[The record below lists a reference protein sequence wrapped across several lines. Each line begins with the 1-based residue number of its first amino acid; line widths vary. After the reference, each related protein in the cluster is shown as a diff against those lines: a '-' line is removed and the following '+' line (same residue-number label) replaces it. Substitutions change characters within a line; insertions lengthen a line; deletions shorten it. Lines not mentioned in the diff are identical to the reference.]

1 MPSFAGT
8 PSKFGCWL
16 IPPKAVTGAT
26 HTVTHADLG
35 KVITNR
41 GGGALAVTLPDP
53 ATVPTGSWVMVY
65 SVAAGDVSIGCTDKI
80 VCLNN
85 AAADAVGWTT
95 AGEEIG
101 NCALMVSIGSLW
113 FAEMHIADEA
123 NTVTVT
129 SA

>member
-1 MPSFAGT
+1 MPNYSDT

-16 IPPKAVTGAT
+16 IPAVAETGAT
-26 HTVTHADLG
+26 RTITHADLG

-41 GGGALAVTLPDP
+41 GGGALAITLPAPTAVP
-53 ATVPTGSWVMVY
+53 AGSWVMVY
-65 SVAAGDVSIGCTDKI
+65 SVAAGDVSITSTDTVI
-80 VCLNN
+80 CLNN
-85 AAADAVGWTT
+85 AAADAIGWTT

-101 NCALMVSIGSLW
+101 NCALMVSLGSLW

-123 NTVTVT
+123 NTMTVT

>member
-26 HTVTHADLG
+26 YTVTHADLG

-53 ATVPTGSWVMVY
+53 ASVPTGSWVLVY
-65 SVAAGDVSIGCTDKI
+65 SVAAGDVTVGVTDKVI
-80 VCLNN
+80 ALN
-85 AAADAVGWTT
+85 DATASTIGWST

-101 NCALMVSIGSLW
+101 NSVLMVNLGTLW
-113 FAEMHIADEA
+113 FAEVHIADEA
-123 NTVTVT
+123 NTLAVT
-129 SA
+129 